1 MLADIREA
9 RAAAFRVLAPPP
21 HLKLSGWLEKEL
33 RLPATSAQP
42 GPIRLWPFQRAI
54 ADAIGDPAIE
64 RVTVVKP
71 TRIGYTSLLVGAIAS
86 YVANEPTTILALLP
100 TEGDARDFTVSDLE
114 PLFQATPAVAAALSA
129 NEHDRSTLLSR
140 QFGGGSLKIVA
151 ARAPRNLRRH
161 SVRVLLADE
170 VDAMEVGAEGDPIK
184 LAERRTLSFANR
196 KLVCGSTPIFS
207 DTSAILR
214 LYAESD
220 GRVFEIPCPECG
232 GFTEILWQHIEWPE
246 GDPSSAKFCCPHCK
260 APIEERH
267 KQRMVAAGQWRVTRP
282 EVRDHAGFRLNALV
296 SPLANASWG
305 KLANEFLNARES
317 PEELQVFANTILG
330 EGWHEGGEEVDETAL
345 ISRAEAFTLDAIPKE
360 VLLITCGCDLQ
371 DDRVEVSVV
380 GWTRKGEALVLA
392 HVVVWGTPDDDVTW
406 RELDELLRSRWQHP
420 FGGSMGVDAT
430 AIDSGDGEWTDRVY
444 KFCFPRASRRIMA
457 IKGMY
462 GTRPDIQA
470 SKGKMKGGGRLWI
483 AGVDGIK
490 TTIFS
495 RLQRGQM
502 IRFSH
507 NLEPAYFEQLA
518 SERRVVR
525 YKRGQPV
532 RRFER
537 ISGRARAEALDCLVY
552 AFSARAAVTN
562 VNFDAREDRL
572 KNPTT
577 QRASIAA
584 LIASQIAQ

>member
-1 MLADIREA
+1 
-9 RAAAFRVLAPPP
+9 
-21 HLKLSGWLEKEL
+21 
-33 RLPATSAQP
+33 
-42 GPIRLWPFQRAI
+42 
-54 ADAIGDPAIE
+54 
-64 RVTVVKP
+64 
-71 TRIGYTSLLVGAIAS
+71 
-86 YVANEPTTILALLP
+86 
-100 TEGDARDFTVSDLE
+100 
-114 PLFQATPAVAAALSA
+114 
-129 NEHDRSTLLSR
+129 
-140 QFGGGSLKIVA
+140 
-151 ARAPRNLRRH
+151 
-161 SVRVLLADE
+161 
-170 VDAMEVGAEGDPIK
+170 MEVGAEGDPIK

-246 GDPSSAKFCCPHCK
+246 GDPSGAKFRCPHCK
-260 APIEERH
+260 ALIEERH
-267 KQRMVAAGQWRVTRP
+267 KHSMVAGGEWRVTRP
-282 EVRDHAGFRLNALV
+282 EVKDHAGFRLNALV

-305 KLANEFLNARES
+305 KLAIEFLHAKES

-345 ISRAEAFTLDAIPKE
+345 ISRAEAFSLDAIPKE

-371 DDRVEVSVV
+371 DDRVEASVV
-380 GWTRKGEALVLA
+380 GWTRKGEVLVLS
-392 HVVVWGTPDDDVTW
+392 HVVIWGTPDDDTTW
-406 RELDELLRSRWQHP
+406 RELDELLRSSWRHP
-420 FGGSMGVDAT
+420 FGGSVGIDAT
-430 AIDSGDGEWTDRVY
+430 AIDSGDGEWTEQVY
-444 KFCFPRASRRIMA
+444 RFCFPRASRRVMA

-470 SKGKMKGGGRLWI
+470 SKGKMRGGGRLWI
-483 AGVDGIK
+483 AGVDGLK

-502 IRFSH
+502 VRFSRT
-507 NLEPAYFEQLA
+507 LEPVYYEQLS

-552 AFSARAAVTN
+552 AFAARAAVTN
-562 VNFDAREDRL
+562 VNFDAREERL
-572 KNPTT
+572 KNPRTT
-577 QRASIAA
+577 RASIAA
-584 LIASQIAQ
+584 LIASQLAH